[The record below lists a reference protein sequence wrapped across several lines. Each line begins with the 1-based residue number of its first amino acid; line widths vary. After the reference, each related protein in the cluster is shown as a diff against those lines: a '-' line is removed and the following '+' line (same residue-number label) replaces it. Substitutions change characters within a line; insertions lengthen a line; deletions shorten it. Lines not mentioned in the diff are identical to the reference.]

1 MLLCEQTTRR
11 ALGKKQ
17 AFQEEESY
25 QTLVQHQLT
34 PTVVSKQRV
43 QAAIALRPVA
53 QLQKSGPG
61 PWCVM
66 QGSICSKEGLDSTHR
81 TTIVGCWVVFY
92 YIPQNV
98 YSTLSK
104 IWLLDQQARH
114 HA

>member
-61 PWCVM
+61 LENEDVLEKRLKPLERKL
-66 QGSICSKEGLDSTHR
+66 G
-81 TTIVGCWVVFY
+81 VF
-92 YIPQNV
+92 
-98 YSTLSK
+98 
-104 IWLLDQQARH
+104 
-114 HA
+114 